1 LPWVS
6 LSFVKLI
13 INISTPTAIN
23 LFAGSSF
30 KINMHPTKKMVHLRK
45 NISINAEMS
54 LLKFLQTCKKISKNP
69 KAAKQTVALISEVNK

>member
-1 LPWVS
+1 MS
-6 LSFVKLI
+6 LIFVKLI

-30 KINMHPTKKMVHLRK
+30 KINMHPAIKMVHLKK
-45 NISINAEMS
+45 NISISADIS
-54 LLKFLQTCKKISKNP
+54 LLRFLQTFKKVSKNT

>member
-1 LPWVS
+1 MS

-30 KINMHPTKKMVHLRK
+30 KINTHPTKKMVHLRK
-45 NISINAEMS
+45 NTSISADM
-54 LLKFLQTCKKISKNP
+54 LLLNSLQTFKKASKSP
-69 KAAKQTVALISEVNK
+69 KAARQTVALIIEVIK